1 MAPVDLRSDTV
12 TQPTAEMREAM
23 AEAEVGDDVY
33 GEDPTVNR
41 LQERVAELLGKEAAL
56 FVPSGTMGNQIAIRL
71 LTAARRRGAGRAR
84 AATCAATSSRAWPQ
98 ISGVM
103 PRMVDAPGGHLTAD
117 HVRAAVTPRRY
128 YTSDVSLVVVEN
140 SHNLGGGTV
149 QVVDGAARRGRRR
162 QGVRLPGPPRRG
174 AHLERGRGARRGAGD
189 AHRGRRHGDDV
200 SLEGAVRAGGLAA
213 GARRASAS
221 RRRTACARCSAA
233 ACARRVSSRRPGSY
247 ALETLVPRL
256 AEDHANARLLGAALG
271 RCRGVRLA
279 PVETNMAVGVLEG
292 QSAPDAV
299 AALAREGRAGD
310 GHGREHAAAHH
321 APRRLPRRLRARG
334 AGDRSDA
341 RLTPPTSRFGAE
353 ACWAYGFTTRAVL
366 TKSSFGNLARR

>member
-1 MAPVDLRSDTV
+1 MTPVDLRSDTV
-12 TQPTAEMREAM
+12 TQPTAEMRKAM

-41 LQERVAELLGKEAAL
+41 LEARAAELLGMEAAL
-56 FVPSGTMGNQIAIRL
+56 FVPSGTMGNEIAIRL
-71 LTAARRRGAGRAR
+71 LTRRGDEVLAERRSHVCRYELAGMA
-84 AATCAATSSRAWPQ
+84 Q

-128 YTSDVSLVVVEN
+128 YTSDVSLVVLEN

-149 QVVDGAARRGRRR
+149 QDVAGLRAVVAAARECGFRVHLDGARIWNAAVAL
-162 QGVRLPGPPRRG
+162 GVAPATLTEGVDTVMTCLSKGLCAPVG
-174 AHLERGRGARRGAGD
+174 
-189 AHRGRRHGDDV
+189 
-200 SLEGAVRAGGLAA
+200 SLLAA
-213 GARRASAS
+213 TRERIEE
-221 RRRTACARCSAA
+221 
-233 ACARRVSSRRPGSY
+233 ARRVRKLLGGGMRQAGVLAAAGLV

-271 RCRGVRLA
+271 RCRDVRLA

-299 AALAREGRAGD
+299 AALREKGVLAT
-310 GHGREHAAAHH
+310 AM
-321 APRRLPRRLRARG
+321 
-334 AGDRSDA
+334 DA
-341 RLTPPTSRFGAE
+341 STLRLTTHRDVSRADCERAAQAIE
-353 ACWAYGFTTRAVL
+353 ATLG
-366 TKSSFGNLARR
+366 